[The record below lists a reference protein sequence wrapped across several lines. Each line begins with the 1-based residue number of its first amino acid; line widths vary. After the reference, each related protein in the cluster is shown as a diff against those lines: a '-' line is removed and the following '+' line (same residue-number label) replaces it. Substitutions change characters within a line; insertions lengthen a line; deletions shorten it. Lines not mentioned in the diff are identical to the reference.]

1 MLQHASFLTFK
12 HPYTYPKQTQKC
24 DYFFKKKEK
33 ENQET
38 NKVYETYQNY
48 TAREGEA
55 KKALIC
61 TTKLNFLGL
70 SYIIFLKKNYV
81 ILGCL
86 LSKNANKHRFF

>member
-1 MLQHASFLTFK
+1 MQVFSHLNTHT
-12 HPYTYPKQTQKC
+12 HTQNRHKNVII
-24 DYFFKKKEK
+24 FFKKKGK

-48 TAREGEA
+48 TAREEEA

-70 SYIIFLKKNYV
+70 SYIIFFKKK
-81 ILGCL
+81 LCDFG
-86 LSKNANKHRFF
+86 LSFIQKCQQT

>member
-24 DYFFKKKEK
+24 NYFFLKKGK

-48 TAREGEA
+48 TAREEEA

-70 SYIIFLKKNYV
+70 SYIIFFKNK
-81 ILGCL
+81 LCDFG
-86 LSKNANKHRFF
+86 LSFIQKCQQT